1 MEYITAFSQKYLNKC
16 GKILEHEI
24 LSDGNCFY
32 HSLEYANADCD
43 LDPLY
48 RTIVNS
54 RRRICN
60 LVIEQIK
67 RAHGVRRESDLSR
80 AARVK
85 AQTFENMKETK
96 EWTQDECELQGAVDK
111 QKDLFIIT
119 RNSDEP
125 LHLQDI
131 RVIRPS
137 GRENL
142 PFEGDKM
149 LFLIHLVHN
158 TDLPDNMGIMH
169 QVATGVHF
177 ITFQRESLY
186 EPIEP
191 NDEFIDRINK
201 YTTTGGFN
209 DFYEDRLDSDGVVTY
224 RFNIDNFDPELKNGI
239 IVDSHRG
246 LRNIESNSAWENPA
260 NFGNEPTWK
269 NYSNV
274 KQPRVSDNN
283 NFWKSLKW
291 VAPLPYRP
299 PSNNELPKNISEQ
312 LRQINS
318 MFNNFNIANITGS
331 RNTQKTGRRNP
342 AIPPP
347 RGARPIR
354 HLTPGPKHI
363 TGVPNEEN
371 VTLGVKPPSTRKA
384 GKPPVPRG
392 VRVKAASPENNALI
406 QALQNSLK
414 EVPKNRTPS
423 PGEQEAINLAKALEM
438 SEKEAAKKNKS
449 KPKVNSSPFKF
460 VKGLPLGVNAPKLKS
475 SLKSIKPRVA
485 HRKSVRNVANKSASP
500 GEKEAIALVNAAFGK
515 NE

>member
-32 HSLEYANADCD
+32 HSLEYANAECD

-67 RAHGVRRESDLSR
+67 REHGVRRESDLPR
-80 AARVK
+80 PARLK
-85 AQTFENMKETK
+85 ANSFENMKETK

-119 RNSDEP
+119 SNSDEP

-131 RVIRPS
+131 RVIRPR

-142 PFEGDKM
+142 PFEANKM

-169 QVATGVHF
+169 EVATGVHF
-177 ITFQRESLY
+177 ITFERESWY

-191 NDEFIDRINK
+191 NDEFVDRINR
-201 YTTTGGFN
+201 YITRDNSRFN
-209 DFYEDRLDSDGVVTY
+209 GIYEDKLDSDGVVTY
-224 RFNIDNFDPELKNGI
+224 RFNIDNFDSELKNGI
-239 IVDSHRG
+239 IVESSRFRG
-246 LRNIESNSAWENPA
+246 LRNIVSNNGWEDPA
-260 NFGNEPTWK
+260 GFGIEPTSQ
-269 NYSNV
+269 NPV

-283 NFWKSLKW
+283 NYWKSQTW
-291 VAPLPYRP
+291 VPAIPYHP
-299 PSNNELPKNISEQ
+299 PNNNELPKNTSEA
-312 LRQINS
+312 LRQINN
-318 MFNNFNIANITGS
+318 MFGNFNLGINSSSLTKKVG
-331 RNTQKTGRRNP
+331 KRNP
-342 AIPPP
+342 TPP
-347 RGARPIR
+347 R
-354 HLTPGPKHI
+354 PK
-363 TGVPNEEN
+363 GVR
-371 VTLGVKPPSTRKA
+371 VKPTRSLSPGAEEAIALVNAVKSPPTRKI

-392 VRVKAASPENNALI
+392 VRVKAASPKNNALI

-414 EVPKNRTPS
+414 GVAKNRTPS
-423 PGEQEAINLAKALEM
+423 PGAQEAINLAKALEM
-438 SEKEAAKKNKS
+438 SEKEAAKKNKTPS
-449 KPKVNSSPFKF
+449 PGHPPFKI
-460 VKGLPLGVNAPKLKS
+460 VKGLPLGVNAPKSFKQV
-475 SLKSIKPRVA
+475 KPRVA
-485 HRKSVRNVANKSASP
+485 HRKSVRNVADKSASP